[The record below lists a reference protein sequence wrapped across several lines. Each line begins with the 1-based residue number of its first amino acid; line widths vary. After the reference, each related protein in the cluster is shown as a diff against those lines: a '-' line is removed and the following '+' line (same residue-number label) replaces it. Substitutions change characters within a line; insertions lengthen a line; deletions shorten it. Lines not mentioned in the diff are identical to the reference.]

1 MNSRVL
7 YSVIFFILL
16 LVLLFISKPSVMFDE
31 SGDIKQFGMGTEK
44 TLFSFG
50 IFTAVLAIISF
61 YVFTL
66 LDIIFKNRIS
76 YTV

>member
-31 SGDIKQFGMGTEK
+31 NGDIKQFGMGTEK

-66 LDIIFKNRIS
+66 LDIIFKNRITYS
-76 YTV
+76 V

>member
-31 SGDIKQFGMGTEK
+31 NGDIKPFGMGTER

-50 IFTAVLAIISF
+50 IFTAVLAIVSF
-61 YVFTL
+61 YIFTL
-66 LDIIFKNRIS
+66 LDIIFKNRIT

>member
-31 SGDIKQFGMGTEK
+31 NGDIKQFGMGTEK

-66 LDIIFKNRIS
+66 LDIIFKNKIT
-76 YTV
+76 YTI